1 LKSNH
6 LQRRNN
12 KSMSKPFQIEGG
24 AGRHARGGGGLAEI
38 IKTYVPPKVLTTA
51 TSMAAH
57 AYVLA
62 AELFLAFLPPPA
74 PPVQP
79 SRATAAP
86 SSDICVST
94 PG

>member
-24 AGRHARGGGGLAEI
+24 ARRHARGGGGLAEI